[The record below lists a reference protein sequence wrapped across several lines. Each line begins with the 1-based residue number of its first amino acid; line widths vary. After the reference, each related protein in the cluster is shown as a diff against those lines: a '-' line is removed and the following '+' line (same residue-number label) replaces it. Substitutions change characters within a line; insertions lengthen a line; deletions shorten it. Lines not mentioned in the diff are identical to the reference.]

1 MLNDS
6 TNGFESLVIH
16 ILNYKQRKMEID
28 FIKELF
34 SGKKIYLTTDLSDI
48 FRIQISRRPGYLMNG
63 TLNSDDA
70 WRPITIFTGRHMYYG
85 NVNGWGGV
93 TDSNN
98 NWQGAFTLKP
108 ITPIYEVYTL
118 NGWEKI
124 TAEEY
129 EVLTKVPKVAVRA
142 TTRRNCIEVTD
153 LIDFF

>member
-16 ILNYKQRKMEID
+16 ILNYKQRKMEMD

-70 WRPITIFTGRHMYYG
+70 WRPITIFTGRRMYYG
-85 NVNGWGGV
+85 NVNG
-93 TDSNN
+93 
-98 NWQGAFTLKP
+98 WQGAFTLKP

-129 EVLTKVPKVAVRA
+129 EVLAKVPKVAVRA